1 MDNGRLMIW
10 VYVQG
15 RGTHEDIAKEIHV
28 ARDIDYRGIERGKDC
43 VFSNTRTGL
52 EELLQWMKEFQQ
64 EHAKSDVL
72 FGTRAC
78 RMRVVT

>member
-1 MDNGRLMIW
+1 MIW

-28 ARDIDYRGIERGKDC
+28 ARAIDYRGIERGKDC
-43 VFSNTRTGL
+43 VFSNTHTGL
-52 EELLQWMKEFQQ
+52 VDCFIGMKELQQ